1 MVDLLIG
8 CFMFKIF
15 YLLNFQLREYPEAVK
30 MSKRLF
36 LIIYY
41 GCKTIFQSSDLLRED
56 NLCDEYALGEQES
69 AEKMTE
75 ELQSF
80 VRIQQMGFEN

>member
-1 MVDLLIG
+1 MLAEFLSNEKTYSKCPLVRCIDLLVLVRCID
-8 CFMFKIF
+8 
-15 YLLNFQLREYPEAVK
+15 LLLREYPEAVK
-30 MSKRLF
+30 MSK
-36 LIIYY
+36 
-41 GCKTIFQSSDLLRED
+41 SSDLLRED